1 MFGAQPVLQPQ
12 RPAPPVAQT
21 PAPATA
27 PVVGKKVPWLMLA
40 LIVAVV
46 VLLAIVAIMAFAPR
60 K

>member
-1 MFGAQPVLQPQ
+1 
-12 RPAPPVAQT
+12 
-21 PAPATA
+21 
-27 PVVGKKVPWLMLA
+27 MLA